1 MVGLGIRGIQRLN
14 GNGAVR
20 GCTSVDVDHL
30 GADLREEGIRRA
42 AVLITPLIL
51 GSDGVSDDVSKFAA
65 LGEAGIP
72 LTVAYQKALDLA
84 ATDEHR
90 ELRWLVADK
99 LMTTLSITFDV
110 PITTA
115 EELCRVLR

>member
-1 MVGLGIRGIQRLN
+1 MVGVPLRGIQRLN
-14 GNGAVR
+14 GNGMLR
-20 GCTSVDVDHL
+20 GCTSVDVDNL
-30 GADLREEGIRRA
+30 GDDIREEGIRRA

-72 LTVAYQKALDLA
+72 LTIAYQMALDLA

-99 LMTTLSITFDV
+99 LMTTLRSTFDAPV
-110 PITTA
+110 TTA
-115 EELCRVLR
+115 EELRRVLR